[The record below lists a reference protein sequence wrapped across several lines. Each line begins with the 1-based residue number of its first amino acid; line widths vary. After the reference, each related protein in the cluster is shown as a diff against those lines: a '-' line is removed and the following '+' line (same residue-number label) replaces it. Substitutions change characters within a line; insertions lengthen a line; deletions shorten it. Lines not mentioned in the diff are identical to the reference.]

1 MRTPD
6 ASFKS
11 TIAAYRKQLI
21 AANPPHDA
29 HYHLV
34 TGILDRWERH
44 PDVEAIWD
52 KIKLTLP
59 AEIFIL
65 GVLQAGRVA
74 ENLDRLVHELP
85 DVEKKSVSRIKRFLT
100 GRKFGQIIR
109 LTAWLNDVLEGR
121 KRLLSRKT
129 ETAARTHFMVTLR
142 DYFSVQFGQPFD
154 DVVATL
160 TNIVFDLQPRAIGL
174 PRENTEVTADH
185 VRDAERAARK
195 RDIRPPK

>member
-1 MRTPD
+1 MRAP
-6 ASFKS
+6 APSFKS
-11 TIAAYRKQLI
+11 NIVTYRDCLVEG
-21 AANPPHDA
+21 NPPHDA
-29 HYHLV
+29 HYRV
-34 TGILDRWERH
+34 VMGILDRWERH
-44 PDVEAIWD
+44 PEVEAIWD
-52 KIKLTLP
+52 KIKP
-59 AEIFIL
+59 SVPPEIFIL
-65 GVLQAGRVA
+65 GILQAGRVA
-74 ENLDRLVHELP
+74 EKVDRLVHELP
-85 DVEKKSVSRIKRFLT
+85 SAEKKSVSRVKRFLT
-100 GRKFGQIIR
+100 EKQFRPASR
-109 LTAWLNDVLEGR
+109 LMALLHDVREGR

-174 PRENTEVTADH
+174 PREHTEVTADH